1 MRYVDCVFGKEADK
15 LKNMNYFTALKQS
28 FIIAEIGVNHNGD
41 IALAKKLVEAAKK
54 AGADAVKFQTFTAA
68 ALVSPG
74 TPKVHYQL
82 NTTSV
87 DETHYE
93 MLKRLELSKQAH
105 LDLAAYCQVLGIDFI
120 STPYDIQSAAFLEG
134 IGVRFFK
141 TASADLVDL
150 PLQRFIAA
158 TGKSVIIAT
167 GMATLGEV
175 EHVVNI
181 YVEEGNTNVVL
192 LHAVSNYPCSDESLN
207 LRAMHTLAQAFSL
220 PVGFSDHSEGYLGAV
235 LSIAMGAKV
244 IEKHFTLDKSMA
256 GPDHKASSTPLE
268 FAELVRNVRRAEQML
283 GSARKICQPEERQ
296 MATVS
301 RKSLT
306 LARDIKTGE
315 TLKDLDVQLMRP
327 GSGIDAS
334 HISKIVGQKAR
345 ISLNAGHQLK
355 WSDIEDCS

>member
-1 MRYVDCVFGKEADK
+1 MRYADCVPGKGADK
-15 LKNMNYFTALKQS
+15 LITMNYFSALQQS
-28 FIIAEIGVNHNGD
+28 FIIAEIGVNHNGN

-54 AGADAVKFQTFTAA
+54 AGADAVKFQTFKAA
-68 ALVSPG
+68 TLVSPG

-82 NTTSV
+82 NTSSV

-105 LDLAAYCQVLGIDFI
+105 LDLAAYCQVLEIDFI
-120 STPYDIQSAAFLEG
+120 STPYDIQSAGFLAE

-158 TGKSVIIAT
+158 TGKPAIIAT

-175 EHVVNI
+175 ERVVNI
-181 YVEEGNTNVVL
+181 YLEEGNSNVVL

-207 LRAMHTLAQAFSL
+207 LRVMYTLAKAFSL

-296 MATVS
+296 MAMVS

-306 LARDIKTGE
+306 LTRDMQAGE
-315 TLKDLDVQLMRP
+315 ALTDVDIQLMRP
-327 GSGIDAS
+327 GTGVGAS
-334 HISKIVGQKAR
+334 FMPRFVGQQVR
-345 ISLNAGHQLK
+345 IKLNAGHQLR
-355 WSDIEDCS
+355 WSDIEDCG

>member
-1 MRYVDCVFGKEADK
+1 MRYADCVFGKEADK
-15 LKNMNYFTALKQS
+15 LITMNYFSSLKQS

-54 AGADAVKFQTFTAA
+54 AGADAVKFQTFAA
-68 ALVSPG
+68 ATLVSPG

-82 NTTSV
+82 NTSFA

-93 MLKRLELSKQAH
+93 MLKRLELSYQAH
-105 LDLAAYCQVLGIDFI
+105 IDLATYCQQLEIEFL
-120 STPYDIQSAAFLEG
+120 STPYDIQSAAFLAEMD
-134 IGVRFFK
+134 VRFFK

-158 TGKSVIIAT
+158 IGKPTVIAT
-167 GMATLGEV
+167 GMATLGET
-175 EHVVNI
+175 ERVVNI
-181 YVEEGNTNVVL
+181 YAEEGNANVVL

-220 PVGFSDHSEGYLGAV
+220 PVGFSDHSKGYLGAV
-235 LSIAMGAKV
+235 LSIAMGARV

-268 FAELVRNVRRAEQML
+268 FAELVRNIRRAEQML
-283 GSARKICQPEERQ
+283 GSAQKSCQSEERQ
-296 MATVS
+296 MAMVS

-306 LARDIKTGE
+306 LTRDIQAGE
-315 TLKDLDVQLMRP
+315 TLTDVDVQLMRP
-327 GSGIDAS
+327 GTGVDAS
-334 HISKIVGQKAR
+334 FIPKFVGQSVS
-345 ISLNAGHQLK
+345 IDLNAGHQLR
-355 WSDIEDCS
+355 WSDIEDCK